1 MSDVE
6 PTING
11 VGGEG
16 FAVDG
21 TDSFAIKPTAVADE
35 PGGAPPAGR
44 RGLYLTLATGLV
56 LVLIVVIAGSAGDNG
71 ESSLR
76 SESSPTSSSSSSRRH
91 VVHGG
96 GRARSQL
103 ERHRE
108 RK

>member
-35 PGGAPPAGR
+35 PGGPPPAGR

-56 LVLIVVIAGSAGDNG
+56 LVLIVVIAGSA
-71 ESSLR
+71 
-76 SESSPTSSSSSSRRH
+76 RRQ
-91 VVHGG
+91 
-96 GRARSQL
+96 R
-103 ERHRE
+103 
-108 RK
+108 